1 MTERTPDDVIAPM
14 TPVATRE
21 RKKTSAATT
30 PARTGDRADDELVV
44 NRLEEAAR
52 LLELQ
57 GANPFRVRAY
67 RRAANTVASLELPLR
82 EVIAR
87 GGYQALEELPD
98 VGSGIASA
106 IRELLTTGRWSQ
118 LERLRGSLDAVALF
132 TSLPGLGR
140 DLAERIHG
148 TLGVDTLEG
157 LEAAAYDGRL
167 SRVPGIGPR
176 RTAAIRAGLA
186 TALGRQRSSARPRV
200 VQRPSAELLLDVDA
214 QYRTRA
220 LRGELRRIA
229 PKRFNPRGEAWL
241 PIMHLEQEGWH
252 FTALYSNTAL
262 AHELGRTDD
271 WVVIYYYDG
280 DHRESQCTVVTETL
294 GPIRGLRVV
303 RGRERECA
311 AMYRRR
317 RERAGMDSARQETGP
332 ERARRPGEPPHERE

>member
-1 MTERTPDDVIAPM
+1 MTEHTPEDS
-14 TPVATRE
+14 
-21 RKKTSAATT
+21 SAATA
-30 PARTGDRADDELVV
+30 PVAARESADERATTQPSPTADRADDALVA

-52 LLELQ
+52 LLEIQ

-67 RRAANTVASLELPLR
+67 RRAAERVGSLGVPLR
-82 EVIAR
+82 EHIAR
-87 GGYQALEELPD
+87 GGYEALEALPD
-98 VGSGIASA
+98 IGSGIAAA
-106 IRELLTTGRWSQ
+106 IRELLTTGRWNQ
-118 LERLRGSLDAVALF
+118 LERLRGSLDSVGLF
-132 TSLPGLGR
+132 ASLPGLGR
-140 DLAERIHG
+140 ELAERIHG
-148 TLGVDTLEG
+148 TLGVDTLEA

-186 TALGRQRSSARPRV
+186 TALGRQRRSARPRV
-200 VQRPSAELLLDVDA
+200 AQRPTVELLLDVDA

-220 LRGELRRIA
+220 VRGELRRIA
-229 PKRFNPRGEAWL
+229 PKRFNPKGEAWL

-271 WVVIYYYDG
+271 WVVMYYYDG

-311 AMYRRR
+311 ALYRRR
-317 RERAGMDSARQETGP
+317 RERARTDSAQKETGP
-332 ERARRPGEPPHERE
+332 EGPDPASATAHARE